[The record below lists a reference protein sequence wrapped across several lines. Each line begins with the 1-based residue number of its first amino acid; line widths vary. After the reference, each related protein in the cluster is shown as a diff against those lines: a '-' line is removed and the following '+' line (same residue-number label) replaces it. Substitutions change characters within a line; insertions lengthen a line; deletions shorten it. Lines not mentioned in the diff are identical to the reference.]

1 MILVTGATGLLG
13 TELIQQLSSQNKAV
27 KALYRNTPPTF
38 SHPTLEWVEGD
49 IMDIV
54 FLEELM
60 ENIDTVYHCAG
71 LVSFSPKDIE
81 RLYKINVEGTANV
94 VNACLNCGI
103 KKLVHVSS
111 VASIG
116 RMPNSAVIDEN
127 TVWNSG
133 DKNSE
138 YAKSKHNGEMEVWR
152 GVAEGLNAVIVNP
165 SIILGAGDWNVGS
178 TKIFKTVYNEF
189 AWYSSGVNGFVD
201 VQDVASVMI
210 LLMESDIVNQR
221 FILNADNLAY
231 KDLFTS
237 IAKCWNKKPP
247 YKEVTPFIAAIVW
260 RLERLKSFFG
270 DKSPLVT
277 KETVTTALEK
287 YYYKNDKLLN
297 ALPEFKYQHTEG
309 SISRIC
315 KELTSKNNLK

>member
-277 KETVTTALEK
+277 KETVTKALEK

>member
-270 DKSPLVT
+270 DKSSLVT

-297 ALPEFKYQHTEG
+297 ALPEFKYQHTEV

>member
-247 YKEVTPFIAAIVW
+247 YKEVTPFIAAIVSVSYTH
-260 RLERLKSFFG
+260 L
-270 DKSPLVT
+270 T
-277 KETVTTALEK
+277 
-287 YYYKNDKLLN
+287 
-297 ALPEFKYQHTEG
+297 LPTIY
-309 SISRIC
+309 SV
-315 KELTSKNNLK
+315 